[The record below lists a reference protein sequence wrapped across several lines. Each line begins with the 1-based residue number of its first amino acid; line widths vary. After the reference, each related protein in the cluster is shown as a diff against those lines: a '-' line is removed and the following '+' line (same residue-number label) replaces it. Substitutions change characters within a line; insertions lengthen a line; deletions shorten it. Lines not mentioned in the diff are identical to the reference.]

1 MPKVS
6 PLLSFRLTPMVADK
20 WTAGM
25 VVGEIVFSLMYPSD
39 AIRLPLTGVKRL
51 IGN

>member
-6 PLLSFRLTPMVADK
+6 PLLSFRLTPMVAEK
-20 WTAGM
+20 WAAGM
-25 VVGEIVFSLMYPSD
+25 VVGEIFFSLMYPCEV
-39 AIRLPLTGVKRL
+39 IRLPLTGVKRL

>member
-6 PLLSFRLTPMVADK
+6 PLLSFCLTPMVAEK

-25 VVGEIVFSLMYPSD
+25 VVGEIFFSLMYPSE
-39 AIRLPLTGVKRL
+39 AMRLPLTGVKRL
-51 IGN
+51 IEN

>member
-6 PLLSFRLTPMVADK
+6 PLLSFRLTSMVADK

-25 VVGEIVFSLMYPSD
+25 VVGEIFFGLMYPRK
-39 AIRLPLTGVKRL
+39 AI
-51 IGN
+51 

>member
-6 PLLSFRLTPMVADK
+6 PLLSFRLTPMVAEK

-25 VVGEIVFSLMYPSD
+25 VVGEIFFSLMYPCE